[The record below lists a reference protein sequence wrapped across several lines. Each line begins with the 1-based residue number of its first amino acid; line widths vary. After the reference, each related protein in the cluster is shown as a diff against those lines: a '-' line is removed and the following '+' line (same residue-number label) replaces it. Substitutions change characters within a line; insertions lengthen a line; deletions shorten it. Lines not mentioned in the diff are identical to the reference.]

1 MRYYAVIDTNVLV
14 SAMLRANSNSGSVL
28 KEALCGEIIPLI
40 NDEIRL
46 EYNDVLHRPKFQFDT
61 ISVKTVI
68 DRIVAR
74 GIRVNAHPVAEMLP
88 DPKDVIFYEVVMEQR
103 KNEDAY
109 LVTGT
114 LKHFPQQPFVV
125 TPKEM
130 LDIIASGL

>member
-109 LVTGT
+109 LVTGN